1 MAMTVM
7 AAAAAVSAGVGIMSA
22 LNAPSA
28 PTIAPPPPPAGAY
41 EYDEEGN
48 ATTIQVWDEEKNAYV
63 TKRYPEPEKESGET
77 EEEFNARHQK
87 WEEDKAERAV
97 DTAARNELREKML
110 ANLDQTPEDRIK
122 AYDEYAANMSTAM
135 HKEVDEQYAKR
146 VTNEDEKMA
155 ARGMLGSKAY
165 VDTLAELRDEKGE
178 LDTDIALKADLAK
191 EELGKAD
198 REFWL
203 NTLGQI
209 DAGQRADYLASL
221 QESGLANQ
229 KATQA
234 TSGLAAMYNIGTNN
248 QLNQWKTETEANR
261 ANTAM
266 FTDTASGLAFLY
278 GYNKGGGL
286 AKTGGRVNTTGN
298 YGFA

>member
-1 MAMTVM
+1 
-7 AAAAAVSAGVGIMSA
+7 
-22 LNAPSA
+22 
-28 PTIAPPPPPAGAY
+28 
-41 EYDEEGN
+41 
-48 ATTIQVWDEEKNAYV
+48 
-63 TKRYPEPEKESGET
+63 
-77 EEEFNARHQK
+77 
-87 WEEDKAERAV
+87 
-97 DTAARNELREKML
+97 
-110 ANLDQTPEDRIK
+110 
-122 AYDEYAANMSTAM
+122 
-135 HKEVDEQYAKR
+135 
-146 VTNEDEKMA
+146 MA

>member
-135 HKEVDEQYAKR
+135 HKEVDE
-146 VTNEDEKMA
+146 
-155 ARGMLGSKAY
+155 
-165 VDTLAELRDEKGE
+165 
-178 LDTDIALKADLAK
+178 
-191 EELGKAD
+191 
-198 REFWL
+198 
-203 NTLGQI
+203 
-209 DAGQRADYLASL
+209 
-221 QESGLANQ
+221 
-229 KATQA
+229 
-234 TSGLAAMYNIGTNN
+234 
-248 QLNQWKTETEANR
+248 
-261 ANTAM
+261 
-266 FTDTASGLAFLY
+266 
-278 GYNKGGGL
+278 
-286 AKTGGRVNTTGN
+286 
-298 YGFA
+298 